1 MVRWVLFAVLGF
13 GCTDASPS
21 DSPGSDE
28 TTSTSSGTGGGSTGT
43 SGASGGA
50 TTTGGAG
57 MGTGASAGGA
67 SAGGASGG
75 HAGTIAMG
83 GAGSSM
89 PGGPG
94 CGLASAAFCDKF
106 DAVSAKRG
114 REGDLDPVK
123 WSVSRGEP
131 QLPTGNGVAL
141 GIPPASVPNCRT
153 GLPATVYP
161 EDDSIVCDPTADIK
175 SNHLLVAV
183 GAQNYGQNSYR
194 IRQPFDF
201 AGRTGK
207 IVFDAQGYVLNQLLG
222 WISVEVTEDPAPI
235 PNYSIG
241 APTTTNQEG
250 GAVPRNALEVQFATQ
265 CAGAVPPKFFVSMI
279 DVLKE
284 YQDTVSMPPNNPTC
298 ITGLEGK
305 LNHFEIAVSQTRVDV
320 FVSPV
325 SSDGVTFE
333 PAKMVYGVDVNLP
346 FSRGYVQLTTHNHAT
361 LKYSHNGDYG
371 TTHVYDAWLSRWDN
385 VGFDGPVL
393 ANTREYEIADAL
405 IPGMN
410 SWNVSGPVMS
420 IAYKVADESKGPSS
434 KLIFH
439 GVSLAGV
446 DTARLAVGSWYDL
459 SGGMLAQYNLKYRL
473 NGKAWHDRKLTA
485 TEIAVLTNTHA
496 QGAIGQML
504 DVPPSDLVEGDNTL
518 EFVTVGVPQ
527 GYPPAVSS
535 IDLILTTK

>member
-1 MVRWVLFAVLGF
+1 M
-13 GCTDASPS
+13 
-21 DSPGSDE
+21 
-28 TTSTSSGTGGGSTGT
+28 GGG
-43 SGASGGA
+43 GAVG
-50 TTTGGAG
+50 
-57 MGTGASAGGA
+57 
-67 SAGGASGG
+67 
-75 HAGTIAMG
+75 
-83 GAGSSM
+83 M

-94 CGLASAAFCDKF
+94 CGLPSAAFCDTF

-114 REGDLDPVK
+114 REGDLDPSR

-131 QLPTGNGVAL
+131 QLATGNGVAV
-141 GIPPASVPNCRT
+141 GIPPAAVPMCRP
-153 GLPATVYP
+153 GLAATVYP
-161 EDDSIVCDPTADIK
+161 EDDSIVCNATADIK
-175 SNHLLVAV
+175 SSHLLVAV

-207 IVFDAQGYVLNQLLG
+207 IVFDAQGYVLNPLLG
-222 WISVEVTEDPAPI
+222 WISVEVTEDPTPI

-241 APTTTNQEG
+241 PPGVTNEEG

-279 DVLKE
+279 DVLKD
-284 YQDTVSMPPNNPTC
+284 YQDTVSMPPNNPMC

-305 LNHFEIAVSQTRVDV
+305 LNHFEIAVSEKRVDV
-320 FVSPV
+320 YVSPV
-325 SSDGVTFE
+325 SMDGVTFE
-333 PAKMVYGVDVNLP
+333 APKLVFGADVSLP
-346 FSRGYVQLTTHNHAT
+346 FSRGYVQITTHNHAT

-371 TTHVYDAWLSRWDN
+371 TTHPYDAWLTRWDN

-405 IPGMN
+405 TPGMN
-410 SWNVSGPVMS
+410 AWNVSGPVMS
-420 IAYKVADESKGPSS
+420 IAYKVADQSKGPSS
-434 KLIFH
+434 KQIFH
-439 GVSLAGV
+439 GVSLAAV
-446 DTARLAVGSWYDL
+446 DTARLAVGSWYDVG
-459 SGGMLAQYNLKYRL
+459 GGMITQYTLQYRL

-504 DVPPSDLVEGDNTL
+504 DVPTSDLVEGDNTL
-518 EFVTVGVPQ
+518 EFVTVNVPQ

-535 IDLILTTK
+535 IDLVLTTK